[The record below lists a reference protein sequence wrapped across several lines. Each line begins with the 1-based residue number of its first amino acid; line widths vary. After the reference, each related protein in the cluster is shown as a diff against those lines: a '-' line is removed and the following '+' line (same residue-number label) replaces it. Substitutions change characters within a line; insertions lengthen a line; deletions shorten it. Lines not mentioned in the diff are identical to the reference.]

1 MMSMIFFV
9 VACQIV
15 NGIFGYTDSW
25 LNTREEVLIGY
36 IVVQII
42 CILLATVLPNWFIRK
57 VVQANLFFII

>member
-1 MMSMIFFV
+1 M
-9 VACQIV
+9 
-15 NGIFGYTDSW
+15 YSW

-57 VVQANLFFII
+57 VVQANLFFIIETFLINNMYVMFVLM